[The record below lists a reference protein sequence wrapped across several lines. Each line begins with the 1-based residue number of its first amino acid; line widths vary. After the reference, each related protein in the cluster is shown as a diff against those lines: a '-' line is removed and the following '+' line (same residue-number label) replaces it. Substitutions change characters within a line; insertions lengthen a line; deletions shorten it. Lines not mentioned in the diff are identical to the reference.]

1 MLVLPFPGKQM
12 FARACRASSPIL
24 PSPRDASGD
33 RFAVPRVLDASI
45 RPVGV

>member
-24 PSPRDASGD
+24 PSPRDAAGD
-33 RFAVPRVLDASI
+33 RFTRRCLKIIGAER
-45 RPVGV
+45 